1 MFNVKKEH
9 TETRCFV
16 HIFLAN
22 SKKIIILTR
31 ESADYL
37 QYKMFGCVLP
47 CIRRG
52 AYASSYTFHSPHSSS
67 LTLLFIVPHCLHFFA
82 EVSFPTSPL
91 LYICLALCRCG
102 EIESS
107 CFFFVSLLFLLTF
120 FLHVHHTLILIDS
133 IMKEAKG
140 RVLL

>member
-1 MFNVKKEH
+1 MFNV
-9 TETRCFV
+9 RSIQRRDALC
-16 HIFLAN
+16 ISFLAN

-82 EVSFPTSPL
+82 EVSFPTSPFPL
-91 LYICLALCRCG
+91 HLFSIMPLWRNR
-102 EIESS
+102 I
-107 CFFFVSLLFLLTF
+107 FLFLLREPPF
-120 FLHVHHTLILIDS
+120 SSYIFLHVHHTLILIDS